1 MINNFNNIFQD
12 HLPVS
17 PWHELAL
24 KKLPG
29 INPLK
34 REDWIIIDSAFDR
47 QMQYVDYLLQE
58 HTCDVLKLDD
68 CAEEA
73 SKRIIK
79 KYFSFF
85 EK

>member
-34 REDWIIIDSAFDR
+34 REDWIIIDSAFDQ
-47 QMQYVDYLLQE
+47 QMQYVDYWQRM
-58 HTCDVLKLDD
+58 
-68 CAEEA
+68 AETEFGTL
-73 SKRIIK
+73 SLPNSTQVVR
-79 KYFSFF
+79 SRV
-85 EK
+85 